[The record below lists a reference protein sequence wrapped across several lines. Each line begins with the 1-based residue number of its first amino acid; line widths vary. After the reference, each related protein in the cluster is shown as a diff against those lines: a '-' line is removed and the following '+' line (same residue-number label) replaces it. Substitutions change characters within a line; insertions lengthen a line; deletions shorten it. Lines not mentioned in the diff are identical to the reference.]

1 MTFRFHP
8 LSVFSKDD
16 GGGKVEVQFDHCCPR
31 SSFLCSEEML
41 LLSFWFV
48 VELLLIFI
56 NAGYNFAC
64 TLFVMHKQ
72 VVE

>member
-8 LSVFSKDD
+8 LFFSEDD
-16 GGGKVEVQFDHCCPR
+16 GGGKVEVQFDHCCLR
-31 SSFLCSEEML
+31 SSLCSEEML

-48 VELLLIFI
+48 VELLIFI
-56 NAGYNFAC
+56 NAGYNFAG
-64 TLFVMHKQ
+64 TLFVMHTQ